1 MRVKRLLFLLRYCA
15 TTVAIFLLAKVVF
28 MWYYA
33 GSHPFSVGDVW
44 DVARHGL
51 TLDFSTAL
59 YFLIVPFLLAL
70 ANIWVD
76 IPRWVLR
83 CYNTFAAIVFALA
96 FVADTSLYEFWRFK
110 LDSSCLQYLETPDE
124 IVANVSAGY
133 LLLRL
138 LIIIVTAATIYYCF
152 SKCELP
158 SKGII
163 SSKGKEFSKGNESLR
178 TKLLPRIGE
187 TLFYLLLIPLMVIGI
202 RGGVGD
208 ATTNIGQVYY
218 SENQFLNHSA
228 VNPVFNFL
236 YSLSH
241 QLDDFSVYDYYSE
254 EERRQ
259 LVDDIYP
266 TTSIAT
272 DTLLTTDRP
281 NVVIILLEG
290 AGEQFAQVMPY
301 MQQLKKEGI
310 CFNQCFANSW
320 RTDRGTV
327 SVLSGYPTFPTVS
340 VMKMPEKSRLIPSI
354 AQRLN
359 GIGYQTSYLYG
370 GDANFTNMRS
380 YILATGWQ
388 QLTDV
393 TGFTREEQQTGAW
406 GVRDDITF
414 KWLFNQ
420 MTQDAQS
427 KPDGHYFYGYS
438 TLSSHEPWEVPAKKY
453 DDKVHNS
460 FAYLDDCI
468 KDFVEGLKGTPLW
481 KNLLIILTADHGI
494 NYGQIDNSTPLQK
507 NHIPM
512 IWVGGAVKA
521 PCTINALCNQ
531 SDLAATLLGQL
542 QLPHDEFVFS
552 RDVLSEN
559 YVHPTAV
566 NNYNNAQWVID
577 STGHMLYDFDSQS
590 FVVSEGAN
598 RDGLLRLSKAIL
610 QTTANDLTNRQ

>member
-1 MRVKRLLFLLRYCA
+1 
-15 TTVAIFLLAKVVF
+15 
-28 MWYYA
+28 MWCYA
-33 GSHPFSVGDVW
+33 DSQQFSVGDVFN
-44 DVARHGL
+44 VALHGL
-51 TLDFSTAL
+51 TLDLSTAL

-110 LDSSCLQYLETPDE
+110 LDTSCLQYLETPGE
-124 IVANVSAGY
+124 IVANVSVGY
-133 LLLRL
+133 LLLRFF
-138 LIIIVTAATIYYCF
+138 ITIGAAVGIYYCL
-152 SKCELP
+152 SKSQLP
-158 SKGII
+158 TRSKA
-163 SSKGKEFSKGNESLR
+163 SSNSKALSDTETQGTTRKDNL
-178 TKLLPRIGE
+178 KAWLLPRIGE
-187 TLFYLLLIPLMVIGI
+187 TVFYLLLIPLMVIGI
-202 RGGVGD
+202 RGGIGD
-208 ATTNIGQVYY
+208 ATTNTGQAYY
-218 SENQFLNHSA
+218 SQNQFLNHSA
-228 VNPVFNFL
+228 VNPIFNFL
-236 YSLSH
+236 YSVSH
-241 QLDDFSVYDYYSE
+241 QMEDFSVYEYFSE
-254 EERRQ
+254 AERAQ
-259 LVDDIYP
+259 LVGDVYP
-266 TTSIAT
+266 TTSIET

-281 NVVIILLEG
+281 NVVIILMEG
-290 AGEQFAQVMPY
+290 AGEQFASIMPY
-301 MQQLKKEGI
+301 LQQLKQEGI
-310 CFNQCFANSW
+310 SFSQCFGNSW

-354 AQRLN
+354 ALRLN
-359 GIGYQTSYLYG
+359 GLGYQTSYLYG

-393 TGFTREEQQTGAW
+393 TGFTRKEQQTGAW

-414 KWLFNQ
+414 KRLFDQ

-427 KPDGHYFYGYS
+427 KPDGHFLYGYS
-438 TLSSHEPWEVPAKKY
+438 TLSSHEPWEVPTQKL
-453 DDKVHNS
+453 DDKVHNT

-468 KDFVEGLKGTPLW
+468 KNFVEGLKGTPLW

-521 PCTINALCNQ
+521 PRTIDAFCNQ

-552 RDVLSEN
+552 RDVLSKS